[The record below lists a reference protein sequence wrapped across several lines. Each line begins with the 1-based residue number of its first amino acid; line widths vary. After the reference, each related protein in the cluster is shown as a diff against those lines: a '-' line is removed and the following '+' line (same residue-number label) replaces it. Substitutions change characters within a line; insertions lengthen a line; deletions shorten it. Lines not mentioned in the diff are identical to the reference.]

1 MSIEERLNMSG
12 SSAVAAVETD
22 AEAAWSVHQD
32 MMTTVND
39 GAGKRHCDVQK
50 LEKAT
55 AKISDVH
62 FESDLDDESSTNR
75 LRALESILVMLVES
89 PHIENGVVD
98 SNWVQKCAYKGQR
111 FTEEECAVVAQ
122 LANSLRPFVPKR
134 TINDEGYYE
143 EPQAHVANQAAL
155 VRIANTFLMGTG
167 YHQFSQLESPRVSP
181 SSLHAL
187 ALGPVGIYETL
198 CARTAGHYDIQD
210 VNGTLLSNYA
220 DITTIPGNKRAV
232 MASFFDMETI
242 DATCHSHGLS
252 FADR

>member
-1 MSIEERLNMSG
+1 
-12 SSAVAAVETD
+12 
-22 AEAAWSVHQD
+22 
-32 MMTTVND
+32 
-39 GAGKRHCDVQK
+39 
-50 LEKAT
+50 
-55 AKISDVH
+55 
-62 FESDLDDESSTNR
+62 
-75 LRALESILVMLVES
+75 MLVES

-98 SNWVQKCAYKGQR
+98 SNWVQKSAYKGQR
-111 FTEEECAVVAQ
+111 FSEKECAVVAQ
-122 LANSLRPFVPKR
+122 LANSLRPFAPKR
-134 TINDEGYYE
+134 TLSDEGYYE

-167 YHQFSQLESPRVSP
+167 YHQFTQLESPRVSP
-181 SSLHAL
+181 SSLRAL

-232 MASFFDMETI
+232 MGSFFDMETI